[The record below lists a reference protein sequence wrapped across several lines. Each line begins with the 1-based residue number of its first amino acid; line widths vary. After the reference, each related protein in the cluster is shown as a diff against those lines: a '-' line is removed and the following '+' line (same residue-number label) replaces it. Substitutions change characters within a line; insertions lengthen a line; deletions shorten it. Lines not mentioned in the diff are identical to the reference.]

1 MKINSL
7 INLNSNFSKNK
18 NKRNN
23 KIKNIQSTNSLSG
36 FWKNSNYYNKY
47 QNNIPKNNTK
57 YFSSYATN
65 RFYKHKSEQYQ
76 SCVSLT
82 RNLKGNDIKNIIKRR
97 RRLIASSVEKEN
109 SKNKIDINNQKSYQ
123 NSYKCDICG
132 IDYNINEECY
142 YCSLCDY
149 SCCKI
154 CLESRIAND
163 FKETENNLDDNKEN
177 EKENLNLKENM
188 KMEQEEQEMQP
199 LQNIDEIQPSPNE
212 MKEQ

>member
-1 MKINSL
+1 M
-7 INLNSNFSKNK
+7 
-18 NKRNN
+18 
-23 KIKNIQSTNSLSG
+23 
-36 FWKNSNYYNKY
+36 
-47 QNNIPKNNTK
+47 
-57 YFSSYATN
+57 
-65 RFYKHKSEQYQ
+65 
-76 SCVSLT
+76 
-82 RNLKGNDIKNIIKRR
+82 
-97 RRLIASSVEKEN
+97 
-109 SKNKIDINNQKSYQ
+109 
-123 NSYKCDICG
+123 
-132 IDYNINEECY
+132 
-142 YCSLCDY
+142 CDY